1 MLQKVH
7 IKQNEKEPYKVEI
20 LVDGVNIGKRICGY
34 TLTQEPGS
42 FPVMEVKSINLTLEY
57 DGIAEVIDRTAHEE
71 IERLKEQHKRD
82 MENLNVLD
90 ETLRE
95 CQRKCM
101 RADIERI
108 F

>member
-20 LVDGVNIGKRICGY
+20 LVDGVNIANRICGY
-34 TLTQEPGS
+34 TLTQEPGG
-42 FPVMEVKSINLTLEY
+42 FPVFEVKSINLSFGF
-57 DGIAEVIDRTAHEE
+57 DGEAEVIDRTAHEE

-90 ETLRE
+90 EALRE